1 METTTYFCSK
11 QKRMKKIIIGVII
24 LAAGLILLGF
34 NTGLLNPTYKH
45 LIFSWPI
52 LLIALGIANFFDRS
66 SFWAGVILTSIGVFF
81 FLPRLVEFHFN
92 FIHLFWPFL
101 LILIGVVMILKRVF
115 FKSFSHHHGHIRSG
129 SKLDE
134 GIIDESNVFGSS
146 NRIIQPCNFKGGKI
160 SNVFA
165 GSKIDLTKTTLSDTE
180 NYLEIACVFG
190 GVEVIV
196 PSNWKIQVQVSSIM
210 GAFSDKRIAN
220 SNQIIDN
227 SKTLIIKGSVVFG
240 GGEIKSFN

>member
-11 QKRMKKIIIGVII
+11 QKRMKKIVLGFMV
-24 LAAGLILLGF
+24 LGAGLLLLGF
-34 NTGLLNPTYKH
+34 NTGVLDPAYRH

-52 LLIALGIANFFDRS
+52 LLIALGLANFFDRS
-66 SFWAGVILTSIGVFF
+66 SFWAGVILTSIGTFF
-81 FLPRLVEFHFN
+81 FLPRLIEFHFN

-101 LILIGVVMILKRVF
+101 LILIGSVMILKRTF
-115 FKSFSHHHGHIRSG
+115 FRSFSHHIHCKTG
-129 SKLDE
+129 SKLEE

-165 GSKIDLTKTTLSDTE
+165 GSKIDLTRTNLSEQE
-180 NYLEIACVFG
+180 NYLDISCVFG
-190 GVEVIV
+190 GVEIIV
-196 PSNWKIQVQVSSIM
+196 PSNWRVQIQVSSIM
-210 GAFSDKRIAN
+210 GAFSDKRFGAGT
-220 SNQIIDN
+220 QQTDN

-240 GGEIKSFN
+240 GGEIKS